1 LAQQLGSLRGR
12 GVTNQAWK
20 LVSNINGLVFLGNF
34 TGKPMKK
41 THEKKNNIYCNGKI
55 PIENMI

>member
-41 THEKKNNIYCNGKI
+41 THEKTKI
-55 PIENMI
+55 FIAMGRSPLKT

>member
-1 LAQQLGSLRGR
+1 
-12 GVTNQAWK
+12 VTNQAWK

-41 THEKKNNIYCNGKI
+41 THEKKTIFIAMGKS
-55 PIENMI
+55 PLKT